1 MSADMLYL
9 TLAALAFAIALNLKL
24 TLAVL
29 RSARRA
35 AHPATPLQP
44 GERLPDIDG
53 TTLAGHARVRL
64 AEPGQAR
71 ALLFLS
77 SRCPKC
83 RDKVPAIGALAGA
96 AREAGLALWIVSDE
110 PRWRLRSLLRGT
122 ALAAHTARIGAHDYR
137 LLNPTMASPAYLFV
151 GHDGAIEA
159 AGLIGDQH
167 WRALERQ
174 LAGDAI
180 EERAA

>member
-1 MSADMLYL
+1 MSADMLHSI
-9 TLAALAFAIALNLKL
+9 LAALAFAIALNLKL
-24 TLAVL
+24 TLSVL

-35 AHPATPLQP
+35 AHPAAPLQP
-44 GERLPDIDG
+44 GERLSDVEG
-53 TTLAGHARVRL
+53 TTLAGRTRVRL
-64 AEPGQAR
+64 AATGQAR

-83 RDKVPAIGALAGA
+83 RDKVASIGDLAGA
-96 AREAGLALWIVSDE
+96 ARSAGLALWIVSDE

-122 ALAAHTARIGAHDYR
+122 ALAAHTIRLGAHDYR
-137 LLNPTMASPAYLFV
+137 LLNPTMASPAYLFID
-151 GHDGAIEA
+151 HEGAIEA

-180 EERAA
+180 GEQAA